1 MSEIL
6 LADRIS
12 IRFGG
17 LQAVDAVTF
26 SVTQSELLGLIGPN
40 GAGKTTALSL
50 ITGLLKLDSGHV
62 LLSGKDI
69 SKLPTHERVRRGI
82 AMTHQIVRPFPSL
95 TVLENVVLAAGI
107 RHTGSA
113 LGAMTRLSRKMEQES
128 ARGML
133 KRIGLADY
141 ESALPG
147 VLPLGFLKRL
157 EVARALALHPKILL
171 LDEPLAGLNQKETN
185 ELANVIQQLSREGMT
200 VILVEHNLGQVLR
213 IASRLIVLD
222 GGKVIA
228 DGTPHSVME
237 KQNVRDAYLGKPRA
251 GHAEA

>member
-17 LQAVDAVTF
+17 LQAVDSVTF
-26 SVTQSELLGLIGPN
+26 SVAQGELLGLIGPN

-50 ITGLLKLDSGHV
+50 ITGRLKLDSGHV
-62 LLSGKDI
+62 LLSGRDI
-69 SKLPTHERVRRGI
+69 SGLPTHERVRLGI

-95 TVLENVVLAAGI
+95 TVIENVVLAAGI
-107 RHTGSA
+107 RHTRSA
-113 LGAMTRLSRKMEQES
+113 LGAMFRLSKQREQVS
-128 ARGML
+128 ARELL

-141 ESALPG
+141 EDAYPG

-171 LDEPLAGLNQKETN
+171 LDEPLAGLNQRETN
-185 ELANVIQQLSREGMT
+185 DLANAIQQLSRDGMT

-213 IASRLIVLD
+213 IASRLVVLD
-222 GGKVIA
+222 GGKVIS
-228 DGTPHSVME
+228 DGKPDLVME
-237 KQNVRDAYLGKPRA
+237 NQSVRDAYLGKPRVA
-251 GHAEA
+251 HA

>member
-6 LADRIS
+6 LADQIS

-26 SVTQSELLGLIGPN
+26 SVSQGELLGLIGPN

-50 ITGLLKLDSGHV
+50 ITGLLKLDSGRV
-62 LLSGKDI
+62 LLSQKDI
-69 SKLPTHERVRRGI
+69 SRFPTHERVRLGI
-82 AMTHQIVRPFPSL
+82 AMTHQVVRPFASL
-95 TVLENVVLAAGI
+95 TVLENVALAAGI
-107 RHTGSA
+107 RHTRSA
-113 LGAMTRLSRKMEQES
+113 LGAMCRLSKTRERDS
-128 ARGML
+128 AREL
-133 KRIGLADY
+133 LRRIGLAEY
-141 ESALPG
+141 EDALPG

-185 ELANVIQQLSREGMT
+185 ELANAIQQLSRDGMT

-213 IASRLIVLD
+213 IASRLLVLD

-228 DGTPHSVME
+228 DGSPHTVME

-251 GHAEA
+251 AHAEA

>member
-17 LQAVDAVTF
+17 LQAVDGVTF
-26 SVTQSELLGLIGPN
+26 SVAQGELLGLIGPN

-50 ITGLLKLDSGHV
+50 ITGRLKLDSGHV
-62 LLSGKDI
+62 LLSGRDI
-69 SKLPTHERVRRGI
+69 SGLPTHERVRLGI

-95 TVLENVVLAAGI
+95 TVIENVVLAAGI
-107 RHTGSA
+107 RHTRSA
-113 LGAMTRLSRKMEQES
+113 LGAMFRLSKQREQVS
-128 ARGML
+128 ARELL

-141 ESALPG
+141 EDAYPG

-171 LDEPLAGLNQKETN
+171 LDEPLAGLNQRETN
-185 ELANVIQQLSREGMT
+185 DLANAIQQLSRDGMT

-213 IASRLIVLD
+213 IASRLVVLD
-222 GGKVIA
+222 GGKVIS
-228 DGTPHSVME
+228 DGKPDLVME
-237 KQNVRDAYLGKPRA
+237 NQSVRDAYLGKPRVA
-251 GHAEA
+251 HA

>member
-17 LQAVDAVTF
+17 LQAVDGVTF
-26 SVTQSELLGLIGPN
+26 SVAQGELLGLIGPN

-50 ITGLLKLDSGHV
+50 ITGRLKLDSGHV
-62 LLSGKDI
+62 LLSGRDI
-69 SKLPTHERVRRGI
+69 SGLPTHERVRLGI

-107 RHTGSA
+107 SHTRSA
-113 LGAMTRLSRKMEQES
+113 LGAMSRLSKQKEQVS
-128 ARGML
+128 ARELL

-141 ESALPG
+141 EDAYPG

-171 LDEPLAGLNQKETN
+171 LDEPLAGLNQRETN
-185 ELANVIQQLSREGMT
+185 DLANAIQQLSRDGMT

-213 IASRLIVLD
+213 IASRLVVLD
-222 GGKVIA
+222 GGKVIS
-228 DGTPHSVME
+228 DGKPDLVME
-237 KQNVRDAYLGKPRA
+237 NQNVRDAYLGKPRVP
-251 GHAEA
+251 HA

>member
-17 LQAVDAVTF
+17 LQAVDGVTF
-26 SVTQSELLGLIGPN
+26 SVAQGELLGLIGPN

-50 ITGLLKLDSGHV
+50 ITGRLKLDSGHV
-62 LLSGKDI
+62 LLSGRDI
-69 SKLPTHERVRRGI
+69 SGLPTHERVRLGI

-107 RHTGSA
+107 GHTRSA
-113 LGAMTRLSRKMEQES
+113 LGAMCRLSKKKEQDS
-128 ARGML
+128 ARGL
-133 KRIGLADY
+133 LRRIGLADY
-141 ESALPG
+141 EDAYPG

-171 LDEPLAGLNQKETN
+171 LDEPLAGLNQRETN
-185 ELANVIQQLSREGMT
+185 DLANAIQQLSRDGMT

-213 IASRLIVLD
+213 IASRLVVLD
-222 GGKVIA
+222 SGKVIS
-228 DGTPHSVME
+228 DGKPDLVME
-237 KQNVRDAYLGKPRA
+237 NQSVRDAYLGKPRVA
-251 GHAEA
+251 HA

>member
-6 LADRIS
+6 LADKIS

-26 SVTQSELLGLIGPN
+26 SVAQGELLGLIGPN

-62 LLSGKDI
+62 LLSRKDV
-69 SKLPTHERVRRGI
+69 SGLPTHERVRRGI

-95 TVLENVVLAAGI
+95 TVLENVVLAAGLG
-107 RHTGSA
+107 HTGSA
-113 LGAMTRLSRKMEQES
+113 LVAMTRLSRRKEEEA
-128 ARGML
+128 ARAL
-133 KRIGLADY
+133 LRRIGLAEY
-141 ESALPG
+141 ENALPG

-157 EVARALALHPKILL
+157 EVARALALHPKVLL
-171 LDEPLAGLNQKETN
+171 LDEPLAGLNHKETH
-185 ELANVIQQLSREGMT
+185 ELADAIQQLSREGMT

-213 IASRLIVLD
+213 IASRLLVLD
-222 GGKVIA
+222 GGRVLA
-228 DGTPHSVME
+228 DGNPQAVME
-237 KQNVRDAYLGKPRA
+237 EQKVRDAYLGKPRET
-251 GHAEA
+251 HAEA

>member
-17 LQAVDAVTF
+17 LQAVDGVTF
-26 SVTQSELLGLIGPN
+26 SVAQGELLGLIGPN

-50 ITGLLKLDSGHV
+50 ITGRLKLDSGHV
-62 LLSGKDI
+62 LLSGRDI
-69 SKLPTHERVRRGI
+69 SGLPTHERVRLGI

-95 TVLENVVLAAGI
+95 TVIENVVLAAGI
-107 RHTGSA
+107 RHTRSA
-113 LGAMTRLSRKMEQES
+113 LGAMFRLSKQREQVS
-128 ARGML
+128 ARELL

-141 ESALPG
+141 EDAYPG

-171 LDEPLAGLNQKETN
+171 LDEPLAGLNQRETN
-185 ELANVIQQLSREGMT
+185 DLANAIQQLSRDGMT

-213 IASRLIVLD
+213 IASRLVVLD
-222 GGKVIA
+222 SGKVIS
-228 DGTPHSVME
+228 DGKPDLVME
-237 KQNVRDAYLGKPRA
+237 NQSVRDAYLGKPRVA
-251 GHAEA
+251 HA

>member
-6 LADRIS
+6 LADKLS

-26 SVTQSELLGLIGPN
+26 SVAQGELLGLIGPN

-50 ITGLLKLDSGHV
+50 ITGRLKLDSGHV
-62 LLSGKDI
+62 LLSRKDI
-69 SKLPTHERVRRGI
+69 SRLPTHQRVRLGI
-82 AMTHQIVRPFPSL
+82 AMTHQIVRPFHSL

-107 RHTGSA
+107 GHTGSA
-113 LGAMTRLSRKMEQES
+113 LGAMIRLSRDKEQDW
-128 ARGML
+128 ARELL

-141 ESALPG
+141 EDAYPG

-171 LDEPLAGLNQKETN
+171 LDEPLAGLNQKETHD
-185 ELANVIQQLSREGMT
+185 LANAIQQLTRNGMT

-213 IASRLIVLD
+213 IASRLLVLD
-222 GGKVIA
+222 GGRVIA
-228 DGTPHSVME
+228 DGNPHTVME
-237 KQNVRDAYLGKPRA
+237 DQKVRDAYLGKPR
-251 GHAEA
+251 GTHAEA

>member
-6 LADRIS
+6 LADKIS

-17 LQAVDAVTF
+17 LQAVDSATF
-26 SVTQSELLGLIGPN
+26 SVAQGELLGLIGPN

-50 ITGLLKLDSGHV
+50 ITGRLKLDSGHV

-69 SKLPTHERVRRGI
+69 SRLPTHERVRLGI
-82 AMTHQIVRPFPSL
+82 AMTHQIVRPFYSL

-107 RHTGSA
+107 GHTGSA
-113 LGAMTRLSRKMEQES
+113 LGAMTRLSRSREEDS
-128 ARGML
+128 ARGLL
-133 KRIGLADY
+133 KRIGLADHEGSY
-141 ESALPG
+141 PG

-157 EVARALALHPKILL
+157 EVARALALQPKILL

-185 ELANVIQQLSREGMT
+185 DLANAIQQLSRDGMT

-213 IASRLIVLD
+213 IASRLVVLD

-228 DGTPHSVME
+228 DGNPDLVME
-237 KQNVRDAYLGKPRA
+237 NQGVREAYLGKPRVA
-251 GHAEA
+251 HA